1 MSNSPLVDYT
11 KISPNKTS
19 PRNHTIDTITIHC
32 YVGQA
37 SVESMGNWFSEKG
50 ANASCNYGI
59 GTDGRIALIV
69 DEGDRSWCSS
79 NRENDHRAIT
89 IECASDKTDP
99 YAIND
104 KVYKSLIELCAD
116 ICKRNNIKELKW
128 KADKSLI
135 GRPDKQNLTVHRWFA
150 NKACV
155 PTFSEVLTRKGWLPL
170 SDVEIGDEIACADL
184 DNLNITFE
192 EVYDL
197 VPVREQDT
205 YTNNELTATKDH
217 RMVYSCQ
224 QNKSSYRIEDFKHLL
239 NSGNQIY
246 IPLAGYSNFEGL
258 PITDDVLRFLVA
270 VQADGHYMYDVRKT
284 DNVKSYYGLEFHVSK
299 PRKIERLLEIVD
311 SIGFDYKRTDQS
323 NGSVKI
329 RIYNQAGTNIVND
342 LCEKYLNEKCF
353 TWEWLNLSP
362 EQAKLFLDEILLWD
376 GCKAANIYSSNQR
389 INLDIVNAIAAING
403 IGSRLF
409 ANNVQFRES
418 PYITLGENTKRHAK
432 QHGTRYTK
440 VTCVSVKTGIFL
452 MRQEGKTFIIGNCP
466 GDYIYSRLG
475 QIAKEV
481 NLKLGITEEVKDEPT
496 IENVIISDSNVE
508 EISKVVYGEAGVI
521 QSYNALLGAAQCIHD
536 MLESGQFGKTV
547 TEVMKHNYSAY
558 GTKNTTDDARK
569 AVYDVFVNGKRRFSD
584 AKVLQF
590 RSFTKYSDGNGNMD
604 KTKCADLLK
613 KYTYLGKDARNNQ
626 WGHLYFGTK
635 ITGETPK
642 EEPTTEVKEE
652 FKPFQVKVNISY
664 LNIRTGPGE
673 NYAKTGQVT
682 GIGAFTIVEVKEGKG
697 SNSGWGRLKSGAGWI
712 CLDYATPL

>member
-19 PRNHTIDTITIHC
+19 PRNHAIDTITIHC

-37 SVESMGNWFSEKG
+37 SVESMGNWFAEKR

-104 KVYKSLIELCAD
+104 KVYKSLIELCTD

-135 GRPDKQNLTVHRWFA
+135 GQPDKQNLTVHRWFA
-150 NKACV
+150 NK
-155 PTFSEVLTRKGWLPL
+155 S
-170 SDVEIGDEIACADL
+170 
-184 DNLNITFE
+184 
-192 EVYDL
+192 
-197 VPVREQDT
+197 
-205 YTNNELTATKDH
+205 
-217 RMVYSCQ
+217 
-224 QNKSSYRIEDFKHLL
+224 
-239 NSGNQIY
+239 
-246 IPLAGYSNFEGL
+246 
-258 PITDDVLRFLVA
+258 
-270 VQADGHYMYDVRKT
+270 
-284 DNVKSYYGLEFHVSK
+284 
-299 PRKIERLLEIVD
+299 
-311 SIGFDYKRTDQS
+311 
-323 NGSVKI
+323 
-329 RIYNQAGTNIVND
+329 
-342 LCEKYLNEKCF
+342 
-353 TWEWLNLSP
+353 
-362 EQAKLFLDEILLWD
+362 
-376 GCKAANIYSSNQR
+376 
-389 INLDIVNAIAAING
+389 
-403 IGSRLF
+403 
-409 ANNVQFRES
+409 
-418 PYITLGENTKRHAK
+418 
-432 QHGTRYTK
+432 
-440 VTCVSVKTGIFL
+440 
-452 MRQEGKTFIIGNCP
+452 CP

-496 IENVIISDSNVE
+496 VENVTISDSNVE

-521 QSYNALLGAAQCIHD
+521 RSYNALLGAAQCIHD

-558 GTKNTTDDARK
+558 GAKNTTDDARK

-642 EEPTTEVKEE
+642 EEAKTDTTTEVKEP

-664 LNIRTGPGE
+664 LNIRTGPGIE
-673 NYAKTGQVT
+673 YAKTGHMT
-682 GIGAFTIVEVKEGKG
+682 GVGVFTIVEVKDGPG